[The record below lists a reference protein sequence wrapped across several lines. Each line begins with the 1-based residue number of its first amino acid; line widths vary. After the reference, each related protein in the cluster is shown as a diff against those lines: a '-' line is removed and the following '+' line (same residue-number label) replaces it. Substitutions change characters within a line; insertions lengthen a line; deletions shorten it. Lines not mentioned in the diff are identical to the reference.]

1 MERQAPPMQDL
12 ADRYLLARRK
22 RWFRTRPVVA
32 QRGLPSERELLSLE
46 QRIGCALP
54 SDLRAW
60 LSTVGFC
67 DIDDE
72 LSFRAE
78 WFNALDPGQLAGA
91 VLFAQDILGRFYG
104 FMPTDGR
111 IVFFARSEPG
121 LAVLATNFRE
131 FLQQLADRDFN
142 VVDWADSVEL
152 TPYQWNVD
160 AVYDGSIGSGAR

>member
-1 MERQAPPMQDL
+1 MKDL
-12 ADRYLLARRK
+12 ADRCLLARRK
-22 RWFRTRPVVA
+22 RWLRTRPVVA
-32 QRGLPSERELLSLE
+32 QRALSSERELLALE

-60 LSTVGFC
+60 LSIVGFC

-78 WFNALDPGQLAGA
+78 WFNAPDPGHLAGA

-121 LAVLATNFRE
+121 HAVLATNFRE
-131 FLQQLADRDFN
+131 FLQQLADRDFK
-142 VVDWADSVEL
+142 VVDWVDSVEL
-152 TPYQWNVD
+152 KPYQWNVD
-160 AVYDGSIGSGAR
+160 ARSTRC